1 MVPNERFKINAAKIV
16 YDSIDGEVIM
26 INFDTG
32 NYYSLN
38 STGKDIWS
46 CIERNSSLSELIN
59 EISAKYNAE
68 EKTIL
73 EDMTKLLADL
83 KQEELILSDIDDNK
97 SSLGAEAE
105 MHFPNNGKEILKY
118 EKPGFQ
124 KYTDMKEMLLLDPI
138 HEVDETGWPATKI
151 SSKKKDQNK

>member
-1 MVPNERFKINAAKIV
+1 MIQNERFKINAAKIV

-38 STGKDIWS
+38 SVGKDIWS
-46 CIERNSSLSELIN
+46 CIEKNLNLSAIVG
-59 EISAKYNAE
+59 EISAKYMAD
-68 EKTIL
+68 EKNIL
-73 EDMTKLLADL
+73 EDIHKFLAEL
-83 KQEELILSDIDDNK
+83 KQEELILLIADTNK
-97 SSLGAEAE
+97 SSFADEE
-105 MHFPNNGKEILKY
+105 KPSSDKDNEKLKY
-118 EKPGFQ
+118 EKPGLQ

-151 SSKKKDQNK
+151 SSKKKDLDK

>member
-1 MVPNERFKINAAKIV
+1 MIQNERFKINAAKIV

-38 STGKDIWS
+38 SVGKDIWS
-46 CIERNSSLSELIN
+46 CIERNLNLSAIVG
-59 EISAKYNAE
+59 EISAKYMAD
-68 EKTIL
+68 EKNIL
-73 EDMTKLLADL
+73 EDIYKFLTDL
-83 KQEELILSDIDDNK
+83 KLEELILLNTDDKNSFAK
-97 SSLGAEAE
+97 AEE
-105 MHFPNNGKEILKY
+105 KPSPDKGNEKLKY
-118 EKPGFQ
+118 EKPGLQ

-151 SSKKKDQNK
+151 SSKKKDRDK